1 MGFLV
6 LGQTRPDIGMP
17 VARVTVPGPRRFWER
32 FAPGC
37 LYDVPVKLGWRDSA
51 LSGGE
56 LNPVPVVAQG
66 ADMNFEESLAVTQK
80 RLAGEA
86 GSLAEVLERLRGQ
99 VSPDLIGDCEWESVL
114 ERARDLPAAMAAFPF
129 GFELPLHENQPG
141 ADLGVS
147 VVGGT
152 ESAEFFEERA
162 RLDKPDPSAAAIA
175 HLLEQTE
182 PDGSPLC
189 QVVGRK
195 LMLEFDVASRPDGA
209 PADPGIF
216 LRPAERPM
224 VGDGRSLGDV
234 VTVLDA
240 LVSAVGWNP
249 DAAERKHAERIY
261 LAQGPDTRV
270 ESLGA
275 FPSRERALRL
285 AVTGF
290 RNSQDL
296 AAFLERAGWPGQRQA
311 AAAAVARFEKHG
323 GFFALGAHFDVL
335 SGGLG
340 PTLGLSFVA
349 KERVSKDPRYWLDD
363 PGLWNAFVDGLRSE
377 GLGVPRK
384 LSALSEWTAGPITL
398 FSRSGQ
404 FVLLRGIHH
413 FKIVLTGD
421 GIGPAKGYV
430 YMALIA
436 APTS

>member
-1 MGFLV
+1 
-6 LGQTRPDIGMP
+6 
-17 VARVTVPGPRRFWER
+17 
-32 FAPGC
+32 
-37 LYDVPVKLGWRDSA
+37 
-51 LSGGE
+51 
-56 LNPVPVVAQG
+56 
-66 ADMNFEESLAVTQK
+66 MNFEEGLAVTQE

-86 GSLAEVLERLRGQ
+86 GSMAEVLERLRGQ
-99 VSPDLIGDCEWESVL
+99 ISPVLIGDREWESVL

-129 GFELPLHENQPG
+129 GFELPLHETRPG

-152 ESAEFFEERA
+152 GPAAYFEKQA
-162 RLDKPDPSAAAIA
+162 RLDKPDPSASAIVQ
-175 HLLEQTE
+175 LLEQTE
-182 PDGSPLC
+182 PDDSPLC

-195 LMLEFDVASRPDGA
+195 MMLEYDVASRPDDA

-224 VGDGRSLGDV
+224 VGDGRCLGDV
-234 VTVLDA
+234 GTVLDA
-240 LVSAVGWNP
+240 LVSAVGWSP
-249 DAAERKHAERIY
+249 DAAERQHAERIY
-261 LAQGPDTRV
+261 LAQRPDTRV
-270 ESLGA
+270 ESFGA

-296 AAFLERAGWPGQRQA
+296 AAFLERAGWPGQRPA
-311 AAAAVARFEKHG
+311 AAAAVSRFEKHG
-323 GFFALGAHFDVL
+323 GFVALGAHFDVL

-363 PGLWNAFVDGLRSE
+363 PRLWNTFVDGLRTE
-377 GLGVPRK
+377 GLGVPQK
-384 LSALSEWTAGPITL
+384 LSALSGWTAGPTTL

-413 FKIVLTGD
+413 FKIVLDGD
-421 GIGPAKGYV
+421 GIGQVKGYV
-430 YMALIA
+430 YMVLIA